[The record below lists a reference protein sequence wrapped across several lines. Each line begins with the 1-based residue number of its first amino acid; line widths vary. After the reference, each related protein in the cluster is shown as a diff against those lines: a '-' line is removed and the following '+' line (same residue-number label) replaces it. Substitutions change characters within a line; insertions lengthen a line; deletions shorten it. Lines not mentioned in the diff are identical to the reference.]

1 MRRSRNF
8 EAGAGMNKPQRHG
21 NTEFQNLNVLTSQ
34 IIACAIEVHRHLGP
48 GLLEHLY
55 ESALCIEFEDA
66 GMQYL
71 RQLRVPARYK
81 GRVLGEYRVDLVVG
95 DAVIVE
101 VKSVA
106 QRNPVFEA
114 QLLTYLR
121 LTGKRIGL
129 ILNFNTK
136 LLKDGI
142 QRMIL

>member
-1 MRRSRNF
+1 
-8 EAGAGMNKPQRHG
+8 MNEPQRHRV
-21 NTEFQNLNVLTSQ
+21 TELQELNVLTSQ
-34 IIACAIEVHRHLGP
+34 IIACAIEVHRRLGP

-66 GMQYL
+66 GIEYL
-71 RQLRVPARYK
+71 RQLRVPACYK

-121 LTGKRIGL
+121 LTKKRVGL
-129 ILNFNTK
+129 LLNFNTR

-142 QRMIL
+142 ERMIL

>member
-1 MRRSRNF
+1 MK
-8 EAGAGMNKPQRHG
+8 EPPRHG
-21 NTEFQNLNVLTSQ
+21 DTELHDINVLTSQ
-34 IIACAIEVHRHLGP
+34 IIACAIEVHRRLGP

-55 ESALCIEFEDA
+55 ESAICIELEDA
-66 GMQYL
+66 GIKYL
-71 RQLRVPARYK
+71 RQLRVPACYK

-101 VKSVA
+101 VKCVA

-121 LTGKRIGL
+121 LTGKRVGL
-129 ILNFNTK
+129 LLNFNTK